1 MYIVCD
7 YKMWPQRD
15 VAAIC
20 QPLSKA
26 HNGHFVPQD
35 PTLLLDFSLVLLFEG
50 QIFVWMRSRSVRSPR
65 INVRLTRRLLELKAA
80 YRSSKNVVCCLSF
93 F

>member
-1 MYIVCD
+1 MCIVCD

-35 PTLLLDFSLVLLFEG
+35 LTPLLDLSLVLRLLFEG
-50 QIFVWMRSRSVRSPR
+50 
-65 INVRLTRRLLELKAA
+65 
-80 YRSSKNVVCCLSF
+80 
-93 F
+93 

>member
-1 MYIVCD
+1 
-7 YKMWPQRD
+7 MWPQRD

-35 PTLLLDFSLVLLFEG
+35 LTPLLDLSLVLRLLFEG
-50 QIFVWMRSRSVRSPR
+50 KIFFFGCEDLRG
-65 INVRLTRRLLELKAA
+65 LLA
-80 YRSSKNVVCCLSF
+80 STSD
-93 F
+93 